1 MTSLCQAQIEFYR
14 PSPFVVWMHRFDDYE
29 NTCIL
34 VRPDASYHLERSQNH
49 RQVVYAGLLSADE
62 FTGLKSLLDDSDFEQ
77 ITRTEVINKLVVTD
91 PDPFQIRV
99 PRKGFYQELTFVD
112 ADSRR
117 PFRKSV
123 DPLIAWFSKM
133 KKDKRSIPSMEAV
146 NGCMPEPAAES
157 PKIAALQP
165 SRSEK
170 AGDFPPGEQPST
182 ERPPGVQGFEFLVR
196 FVVDGFSNGTAKRVC
211 VAVFADGSYRME
223 RSSQR
228 VLEGKDVD
236 VFKGELTQ
244 PQTAEL
250 KRLLGLPDLV
260 NVVHRNTPSGV
271 AVSEGEIVSVQIPRD
286 KYVQNLIYTD
296 YFGASDRWSDR
307 NVQPGSSSIDA
318 EFHVVKPVR
327 EWIRANI
334 EKQKGKAEK
343 EERPNGCSS
352 MEEEP

>member
-1 MTSLCQAQIEFYR
+1 MYKRALLLGLFVLSSLCQAQIEFYR

-62 FTGLKSLLDDSDFEQ
+62 FKTLKSLLDDNDFEQ
-77 ITRTEVINKLVVTD
+77 ITRSEVANKLVVTD

-146 NGCMPEPAAES
+146 NGCMPEPAAEDS
-157 PKIAALQP
+157 KSAALES
-165 SRSEK
+165 SR
-170 AGDFPPGEQPST
+170 AGAAASSTPREQSLT
-182 ERPPGVQGFEFLVR
+182 QQRNMQGFDFLVR

-211 VAVFADGSYRME
+211 VAVFSDGSYRME

-250 KRLLGLPDLV
+250 KRLLGSPDLV
-260 NVVHRNTPSGV
+260 N
-271 AVSEGEIVSVQIPRD
+271 
-286 KYVQNLIYTD
+286 
-296 YFGASDRWSDR
+296 
-307 NVQPGSSSIDA
+307 
-318 EFHVVKPVR
+318 
-327 EWIRANI
+327 
-334 EKQKGKAEK
+334 
-343 EERPNGCSS
+343 
-352 MEEEP
+352 